1 MTSGSDVI
9 VRSSTDADI
18 AAIQAIYAHH
28 VRHGTASFD
37 EEPPD
42 VAETAERRRSALA
55 AGLPHLVAVD
65 GDRVVGFAY
74 ASPFRPRPA
83 YRFTVESTV
92 YVVPDAQRRGIGQ
105 ALMARLIDDT
115 RAADRHQMIAAIGDS
130 ANVASIGLHAALGFV
145 HAGTY
150 RAVGFK
156 FGRWLDV
163 VLMQKTL

>member
-1 MTSGSDVI
+1 MTPASDII
-9 VRSSTDADI
+9 VRSSTDADT
-18 AAIQAIYAHH
+18 AAIQAIYAHD
-28 VRHGTASFD
+28 VLHGTASFD

-42 VAETAERRRSALA
+42 LAETARRRRSALA
-55 AGLPHLVAVD
+55 AGLPHLVADD
-65 GDRVVGFAY
+65 GGRVLGFAY

-92 YVVPDAQRRGIGQ
+92 YVAPDAQRRGIGR
-105 ALMARLIDDT
+105 ALMARLIDDA
-115 RAADRHQMIAAIGDS
+115 RAADRRQMIAAIGDS

-156 FGRWLDV
+156 FDRWLDV

>member
-1 MTSGSDVI
+1 MTAVSEPI
-9 VRSSTDADI
+9 VRSSIDADM
-18 AAIQAIYAHH
+18 AAIRTIYAHD
-28 VRHGTASFD
+28 VLHGTASFD

-42 VAETAERRRSALA
+42 LAETARRWQSALA
-55 AGLPHLVAVD
+55 ANLPHLVAVD
-65 GDRVVGFAY
+65 GNRVVGFAY

-92 YVVPDAQRRGIGQ
+92 YVAVDAQRRGIGR
-105 ALMARLIDDT
+105 ALMARLIADT
-115 RAADRHQMIAAIGDS
+115 RAADKRQMIAAIGDS

-156 FGRWLDV
+156 FDRWLDV